1 MYIRYLIMQTASLPG
16 FAREIVPCALP
27 WGADSEAFWQAVVVL
42 HAIKPRVSG
51 AVRSRPSALWA
62 SKARLERQTR
72 NRDGGRRGP
81 ARRRCEAPKEK

>member
-1 MYIRYLIMQTASLPG
+1 MYHAIRLSSSVRLPS

-27 WGADSEAFWQAVVVL
+27 WGEDSEAVWQALVVL
-42 HAIKPRVSG
+42 HAFKPRVSG

-62 SKARLERQTR
+62 SKARLERQTL